1 MLSVCLLLLM
11 AAAGCG
17 GASSNP
23 GGAAT
28 TAKKASAHPLPD
40 TLRVATLY
48 SPGSYFLYR
57 DTHMG
62 YDYDLVTT
70 LGRDKKMAID
80 LRVAPSLAA
89 AVAMLDS
96 GQVDLI
102 AYEVPV
108 TAEYRRHALPCGPEN
123 VTSQVLVQPSGKNR
137 ITDVTQLAGRDVY
150 VEKDSK
156 YQHRLANLN
165 NEIGGGIRI
174 HPVSRDSMI
183 TEDLIDLVA
192 RDSIPLTIVD
202 SDIARVNR
210 TYYPKLDISLPVSF
224 SQRSRWAVSPSKPW
238 LADSIDSWLGEDKSR
253 KAQAELL
260 KRYFELSRATAS
272 DGLVANFSGGRISR
286 FDPLFKRHAKAL
298 GWDWRLLASQGF
310 AESRFDST
318 VVSWAGARGIMQI
331 MPQTARS
338 FGLSEAEITNNNR
351 SIETAV
357 KILKHLDGIFRSKV
371 SNPDER
377 RKFVIAAYN
386 SGPAH
391 ILDAIALAGKHGLNP
406 AVWYGNV
413 AEALKMKSKP
423 EYYNDPVCKYG
434 YFRARQTIEY
444 VDRVYNFYSRAS
456 KAVKQ

>member
-1 MLSVCLLLLM
+1 MCMLTLLG
-11 AAAGCG
+11 AASCG
-17 GASSNP
+17 G
-23 GGAAT
+23 GGKPSTKPVTATPAAT
-28 TAKKASAHPLPD
+28 ESHPLPD

-70 LGRDKKMAID
+70 LGRDKNMTID
-80 LRVAPSLAA
+80 LRVAPSLAS

-165 NEIGGGIRI
+165 NEIGGGIKI
-174 HPVSRDSMI
+174 HPISRDSMI

-210 TYYPKLDISLPVSF
+210 TYYPGLDVSLPVSF
-224 SQRSRWAVSPSKPW
+224 LQRSQWAVSPHTPW
-238 LADSIDSWLGEDKSR
+238 LADSIDAWLGQEQPR
-253 KAQAELL
+253 QAQARLL
-260 KRYFELSRATAS
+260 KRYFELSRASMPEAI
-272 DGLVANFSGGRISR
+272 NFNFAGGRISR
-286 FDPLFKRHAKAL
+286 LDPLFKRHAKSI
-298 GWDWRLLASQGF
+298 GWDWRLLAAQGYT
-310 AESRFDST
+310 ESRLDST

-331 MPQTARS
+331 MPKTARA
-338 FGLSEAEITNNNR
+338 FGLNESEITNNNR
-351 SIETAV
+351 SIETAA
-357 KILKHLDGIFRSKV
+357 KILKHLDKVFRSKV
-371 SNPDER
+371 HDPAER

-391 ILDAIALAGKHGLNP
+391 ILDAIALASKHGLNP
-406 AVWYGNV
+406 SVWDANV

-423 EYYNDPVCKYG
+423 EYYNDPVCRYG
-434 YFRARQTIEY
+434 YFHARQTLDY
-444 VDRVYNFYSRAS
+444 VERVYNFYTRACR
-456 KAVKQ
+456 AVKM